1 MRWRV
6 QTLQRHADNGVA
18 KLRDGWLFKLGLRTS
33 GIAAAMTILMGCGL
47 SLYAYLPIPAYD
59 ASSQRQETVLPHRF
73 KLPLAT
79 AAVPLA
85 RLPAVPFCALGRK
98 AQSMALPV
106 AAEFPDPNA
115 AGTATPV
122 VPPERNAQAMSAPSS
137 PTAFSMHRASSAAS
151 ARLLPVV
158 DPDVLAAYEAY
169 RAGNNA
175 VARAL
180 YQQVLRADRRN
191 IDALLG
197 LAAIARQEKH
207 DAAALDWY
215 AAIIAVDPQN
225 PVAQAA
231 MIAIEG
237 EPAAGGSESRVKTLL
252 RQQPRAAYLHALL
265 GSLYAG
271 RRQWADAQQ
280 AYFNAYRLDSGNAG
294 YAFNLAISLDHL
306 GQWRMALDYYQR
318 AQTLLSTY
326 VDSTIDATRLQARIA
341 QLQRSTSH

>member
-18 KLRDGWLFKLGLRTS
+18 KSRDGWLFKFGLRTS

-47 SLYAYLPIPAYD
+47 SLYAYLSIPTYD
-59 ASSQRQETVLPHRF
+59 VSGQRQEAVLPHRF

-79 AAVPLA
+79 TVPLA
-85 RLPAVPFCALGRK
+85 RLPAAPFFALGRK
-98 AQSMALPV
+98 MQSMALPV
-106 AAEFPDPNA
+106 AAELPDPNA

-122 VPPERNAQAMSAPSS
+122 VPLSRNAQAMSAPSS
-137 PTAFSMHRASSAAS
+137 PSAFSMHRTSPAAS
-151 ARLLPVV
+151 PRLLPVV
-158 DPDVLAAYEAY
+158 NPDVLAAYEAY

-175 VARAL
+175 LARAL
-180 YQQVLRADRRN
+180 YQQVLRTDRRN

-231 MIAIEG
+231 MIAIQG
-237 EPAAGGSESRVKTLL
+237 EAAAVGSESRVKTLL

-280 AYFNAYRLDSGNAG
+280 AYFNAYRLDGGNAG

>member
-6 QTLQRHADNGVA
+6 QTLHRHADNGVA
-18 KLRDGWLFKLGLRTS
+18 KLRDNWLFKFGLRTS
-33 GIAAAMTILMGCGL
+33 GIAAAMTILMGCGV

-59 ASSQRQETVLPHRF
+59 ASGQRQKAVLPHRF

-79 AAVPLA
+79 TVPLA
-85 RLPAVPFCALGRK
+85 RLSAAPFFALGRK
-98 AQSMALPV
+98 AQPMALPV
-106 AAEFPDPNA
+106 AAELPDPNA
-115 AGTATPV
+115 AATATAV
-122 VPPERNAQAMSAPSS
+122 VPSELNAQAMSAPSS
-137 PTAFSMHRASSAAS
+137 PSAFSMHRASPAAP

-175 VARAL
+175 VARTL

-231 MIAIEG
+231 MIAIQG
-237 EPAAGGSESRVKTLL
+237 ELAAVGSESRVKTLL
-252 RQQPRAAYLHALL
+252 RQQPRVAYLHALL